1 MFKSWKVTLIQLL
14 KLFYCSNRFI
24 YNIDTLWVEFQLYN
38 ITTFQ
43 QINQK
48 TMPVYHTLGTIPPKR
63 HTQFRK
69 PDGTLYAEELVS
81 TEGFSSLYSLVYHVY
96 PPTLVKEL
104 GEPYSVE
111 PKIAREKHLKH
122 TSLLGF
128 KIEPAD
134 DYLQSRKP
142 VLVNSDL
149 HISLAAPRKSM
160 TDYFYK
166 NSQADEVV
174 FIHVG
179 SGTLKTGYG
188 KIKFS
193 YGDYLIIPRGTI
205 YQIEFDTPEN
215 RLFIVESFSPI
226 RTPKRY
232 SNQYGQLMEH
242 SPYCERDIKRP
253 SNLETHDEKG
263 DFKILIK
270 KQGLIYP
277 YIYGTHPFDFIGWDG
292 FHYPWAFSIHD
303 FEPITGRLHQP
314 PPVHQT
320 FEGNNFVICSFV
332 PRKFDYH
339 PLSIPAPY
347 NHSNV
352 DSDELLYYVD
362 GDFMSRKS
370 IVKGQITLHPGGI
383 PHGPH
388 PGTVEKSIGKE
399 STDELAVMIDPFH
412 PLMLT
417 EEAVKIEDENYY
429 KSWVS

>member
-1 MFKSWKVTLIQLL
+1 MP
-14 KLFYCSNRFI
+14 FY
-24 YNIDTLWVEFQLYN
+24 Y
-38 ITTFQ
+38 
-43 QINQK
+43 K
-48 TMPVYHTLGTIPPKR
+48 LGTIPPKR

-69 PDGTLYAEELVS
+69 PDGELYAEELVS
-81 TEGFSSLYSLVYHVY
+81 TEGFSSNYSLVYHCHA
-96 PPTLVKEL
+96 PTIVKEL
-104 GEPYSVE
+104 GEAYSVE

-128 KIEPAD
+128 KIKPED
-134 DYLQSRKP
+134 DYLKSRKP
-142 VLVNSDL
+142 VLVNTDL

-160 TDYFYK
+160 TDYYYK
-166 NSQADEVV
+166 NTMADEMI
-174 FIHVG
+174 FIHEG
-179 SGTLKTGYG
+179 SGVLKTGYG
-188 KIKFS
+188 DIDFE
-193 YGDYLIIPRGTI
+193 YGDYLIVPRGVI
-205 YQIEFDTPEN
+205 HQIHFNTENN

-226 RTPKRY
+226 KAPKRY
-232 SNQYGQLMEH
+232 RNENGQLLEH
-242 SPYCERDIKRP
+242 SPFCERDIKTP
-253 SNLETHDEKG
+253 KNLETHDEKG

-277 YIYGTHPFDFIGWDG
+277 YVYATHPFDFIGWDG
-292 FHYPWAFSIHD
+292 FHYPWGFSIHN

-320 FEGNNFVICSFV
+320 FEAHNFVVCSFV
-332 PRKFDYH
+332 PRKYDYH

-352 DSDELLYYVD
+352 DSDEVLYYVD

-370 IVKGQITLHPGGI
+370 VERGQITLHPGGI

-399 STDELAVMIDPFH
+399 STAELAVMIDPFK

-417 EEAVKIEDENYY
+417 EDAIAIEDPEYY
-429 KSWVS
+429 KSWMA

>member
-1 MFKSWKVTLIQLL
+1 
-14 KLFYCSNRFI
+14 
-24 YNIDTLWVEFQLYN
+24 
-38 ITTFQ
+38 
-43 QINQK
+43 
-48 TMPVYHTLGTIPPKR
+48 MPIYHTLGSIPAKR
-63 HTQFRK
+63 HTVFRK
-69 PDGTLYAEELVS
+69 PDGNLYAEELVS
-81 TEGFSSLYSLVYHVY
+81 TEGFSSLYSLVYHCH
-96 PPTLVKEL
+96 PPTMVKSL
-104 GEPYSVE
+104 GTPYAVA
-111 PKIAREKHLKH
+111 PKIARAKHLRH
-122 TSLLGF
+122 TSLIGF
-128 KIEPAD
+128 NIKPED
-134 DYLQSRKP
+134 DYLESRKA

-166 NSQADEVV
+166 NSQADEVI

-179 SGTLKTGYG
+179 SGTLKTGFG

-193 YGDYLIIPRGTI
+193 YGDYLVIPRGTI
-205 YQIEFDTPEN
+205 YQLEFNDENN
-215 RLFIVESFSPI
+215 RLFITESFSPI

-232 SNQYGQLMEH
+232 RNEYGQLMEH
-242 SPYCERDIKRP
+242 SPYCERDIRRP
-253 SNLETHDEKG
+253 ADLETIDAFG
-263 DFKILIK
+263 DFKVLIK
-270 KQGLIYP
+270 KQDIIYP
-277 YIYGTHPFDFIGWDG
+277 YTYATHPFDFVGWDG

-320 FEGNNFVICSFV
+320 FEGHNFVICSFV
-332 PRKFDYH
+332 PRKYDYH

-352 DSDELLYYVD
+352 DSDEVLYYVD

-370 IVKGQITLHPGGI
+370 VVKGQITLHPGGI

-399 STDELAVMIDPFH
+399 STEELAVMIDPFR

-417 EEAVKIEDENYY
+417 EDAIQIEDEHYH
-429 KSWVS
+429 KSWQINIE